1 MHVAQGGKLL
11 RFRKWRERTPPK
23 RRQTPIDAVSCTGRL
38 ETLPGY
44 PLLQYIL
51 YLVTHCYS
59 TYFTLLPTI
68 RVHTLPCYPLL
79 HTYFTLL
86 PTITVHTL
94 PCYPLLQYIL
104 YLVTHYY
111 STYFT
116 LLPTITVHTLPCYPL
131 LEYILYLV
139 THCYSTNSSRYFSWL
154 YILILYHL
162 SLYFDVVCCC
172 ELRFPTR
179 KNLSKNY
186 PRIFSGPSKRFASP
200 GIHRNSLKN
209 IGLKGCQIIS
219 LPGAP
224 NY

>member
-1 MHVAQGGKLL
+1 MDVTCCRLINNHRLFWDVACSIFRMHVAQGGKLL

-59 TYFTLLPTI
+59 T
-68 RVHTLPCYPLL
+68 
-79 HTYFTLL
+79 
-86 PTITVHTL
+86 
-94 PCYPLLQYIL
+94 
-104 YLVTHYY
+104 
-111 STYFT
+111 
-116 LLPTITVHTLPCYPL
+116 
-131 LEYILYLV
+131 
-139 THCYSTNSSRYFSWL
+139 NSSRYFSWL
-154 YILILYHL
+154 YILILYHF